1 MAFCKP
7 GLHLPQR
14 TVAQAWLAFA
24 KVRLLVNTVCVYS
37 FSRERDDANTKKA
50 LGDRL
55 RAARRRC
62 ALSQDEV
69 AELLGVKRQTVSA
82 WETGVTVPTAFQ
94 VADLAA
100 AYCASAHHLL
110 FGAHYE
116 RVDVKALLPSAG
128 SPGELAIPSVP
139 LHVDEQ
145 SALLRPGVAA
155 PLSLVLAELRL
166 SVSQ

>member
-1 MAFCKP
+1 MTP
-7 GLHLPQR
+7 IR
-14 TVAQAWLAFA
+14 
-24 KVRLLVNTVCVYS
+24 
-37 FSRERDDANTKKA
+37 KKA

-116 RVDVKALLPSAG
+116 RVNVKALLPSAG

-145 SALLRPGVAA
+145 SALMRPAVAGPPAPGVGGVA
-155 PLSLVLAELRL
+155 PQRQPVTWLGSIWGR
-166 SVSQ
+166 SGTP

>member
-1 MAFCKP
+1 MTP
-7 GLHLPQR
+7 IR
-14 TVAQAWLAFA
+14 
-24 KVRLLVNTVCVYS
+24 R
-37 FSRERDDANTKKA
+37 KA

-55 RAARRRC
+55 RVARRRC
-62 ALSQDEV
+62 ELSQDEV

-116 RVDVKALLPSAG
+116 HVDVKAFLPGTGIQEKQTTQRA
-128 SPGELAIPSVP
+128 SPPA
-139 LHVDEQ
+139 DEQ
-145 SALLRPGVAA
+145 LLVSGLPHEPGAPVPPGAAEVA
-155 PLSLVLAELRL
+155 PRRQPIPWLASMLGR
-166 SVSQ
+166 SGTP

>member
-1 MAFCKP
+1 MTP
-7 GLHLPQR
+7 IR
-14 TVAQAWLAFA
+14 
-24 KVRLLVNTVCVYS
+24 
-37 FSRERDDANTKKA
+37 KKA

-62 ALSQDEV
+62 ALSQDDV

-145 SALLRPGVAA
+145 SALMRPGVAA
-155 PLSLVLAELRL
+155 PPLPGVGGAAPQRQPVTWLGSIWGR
-166 SVSQ
+166 SGTP

>member
-1 MAFCKP
+1 MTP
-7 GLHLPQR
+7 IR
-14 TVAQAWLAFA
+14 
-24 KVRLLVNTVCVYS
+24 
-37 FSRERDDANTKKA
+37 KKA

-128 SPGELAIPSVP
+128 SQGDQAIPSVP

-145 SALLRPGVAA
+145 SALARPGVVA
-155 PLSLVLAELRL
+155 PPLPGVGGVAPQRQPVTWLGSIWGR
-166 SVSQ
+166 SGTP

>member
-1 MAFCKP
+1 MTP
-7 GLHLPQR
+7 IR
-14 TVAQAWLAFA
+14 
-24 KVRLLVNTVCVYS
+24 
-37 FSRERDDANTKKA
+37 KKA

-55 RAARRRC
+55 RAARHRC

-94 VADLAA
+94 VADMAA

-110 FGAHYE
+110 FGAHYQ
-116 RVDVKALLPSAG
+116 RVDVKALLPVAG
-128 SPGELAIPSVP
+128 CQSGQAIPSVP

-145 SALLRPGVAA
+145 SSTSDLVRPEPAAPPLPGVGGVA
-155 PLSLVLAELRL
+155 PQRQPVTWLGSFWGR
-166 SVSQ
+166 SGTP